1 MILQTITVLA
11 GTKAPRAAPRSPRF
25 RAIRALA
32 GNIWTLGG
40 IAIVLLFLVCA
51 VFAPW
56 IAPYDPNAS
65 FIELRL
71 KGLLTPGHWL
81 GVDTQGRDVLSRVI
95 HGARVSL
102 TTGVVP
108 VAISALLALPLGL
121 LAAYFERAGALI
133 MRIMDILFAF
143 PMVLLAIL
151 LGAMMGP
158 GLLNL
163 IAALVIVLLPFN
175 TRVVYTEALAQKH
188 AGYVEAAIALGT
200 PGYRILYREMLPHV
214 LSASIVYSLTI
225 IGTIIITAAGLSF
238 LGLGIQPP
246 TADWGL
252 MTSEGRA
259 VLALAP
265 HVATVPGF
273 AIFALVTGF
282 NLLGD
287 GLRDVLDPK
296 SRIHS

>member
-1 MILQTITVLA
+1 MMVPAVTETAARSSALFRIARTLA
-11 GTKAPRAAPRSPRF
+11 R
-25 RAIRALA
+25 
-32 GNIWTLGG
+32 NNWTLGG
-40 IAIVLLFLVCA
+40 IAIVSLFLICA
-51 VFAPW
+51 LFAPW

-71 KGLLTPGHWL
+71 RGIMTPGHWL

-95 HGARVSL
+95 YGARVSL

-121 LAAYFERAGALI
+121 LAAYFEKTGAFI

-151 LGAMMGP
+151 LGAMLGP
-158 GLLNL
+158 GLTNL

-175 TRVVYTEALAQKH
+175 TRVVYTEALVQKH

-200 PGYRILYREMLPHV
+200 PAHRILYREILPHV
-214 LSASIVYSLTI
+214 VSSSIVYSLTI
-225 IGTIIITAAGLSF
+225 VGTIIITAAGLSF

-246 TADWGL
+246 TPDWGL

-287 GLRDVLDPK
+287 GLRDALDPK
-296 SRIHS
+296 SMVHG

>member
-1 MILQTITVLA
+1 MILQAITVLA
-11 GTKAPRAAPRSPRF
+11 GTKAPEAVPRSPRF

-32 GNIWTLGG
+32 GSMWTLGG

-51 VFAPW
+51 LFAPW

-95 HGARVSL
+95 YGARVSL

-121 LAAYFERAGALI
+121 LAAYFERAGAFI
-133 MRIMDILFAF
+133 MRVMDILFAF

-158 GLLNL
+158 GLFNL

>member
-1 MILQTITVLA
+1 MILQSITVLA
-11 GTKAPRAAPRSPRF
+11 GTKTPVVAPRSSRF
-25 RAIRALA
+25 RAIRGLA

-40 IAIVLLFLVCA
+40 IAIVLLFLACA

-95 HGARVSL
+95 YGARVSL

-121 LAAYFERAGALI
+121 LAAYFDRAGAFI
-133 MRIMDILFAF
+133 MRIKDILFAF

-158 GLLNL
+158 GLPNL

>member
-1 MILQTITVLA
+1 MILQAITVLA
-11 GTKAPRAAPRSPRF
+11 GTKGPRAVPLSPRF

-121 LAAYFERAGALI
+121 LAAYFERTGALI

-158 GLLNL
+158 GLPNL

-252 MTSEGRA
+252 MTSEGR
-259 VLALAP
+259 
-265 HVATVPGF
+265 
-273 AIFALVTGF
+273 
-282 NLLGD
+282 
-287 GLRDVLDPK
+287 RDVLDPK

>member
-1 MILQTITVLA
+1 MSRQSTMAPPVTEMPPVAPIL
-11 GTKAPRAAPRSPRF
+11 SRF
-25 RAIRALA
+25 RILRALA
-32 GNIWTLGG
+32 RNPWTLGG
-40 IAIVLLFLVCA
+40 IAIVALFLVCA
-51 VFAPW
+51 LFAPW

-71 KGLLTPGHWL
+71 KGLFTPGHWL

-102 TTGVVP
+102 TTGLVP
-108 VAISALLALPLGL
+108 VAISAVLALPLGL

-133 MRIMDILFAF
+133 MRFMDILFAF

-151 LGAMMGP
+151 LGAMLGP

-214 LSASIVYSLTI
+214 VASSIVYSLTI

-246 TADWGL
+246 TPDWGL

-287 GLRDVLDPK
+287 GLRDALDPK
-296 SRIHS
+296 SLLHG